1 MDPAK
6 AMLAKNTAIL
16 DGYGKKIPPVQ
27 AAAAA
32 VGVNPGAIIAAALFV
47 LCLIFLMFEGFA
59 IVVTICMV
67 VYPGLLSIRAIET
80 KETDD
85 DKAWLTYWMIY
96 GTLHVLETF
105 LPFIFY
111 FIPYWDWI
119 RLGLFVYM
127 IKFNGAAQI
136 HASVVE
142 NLIKEHGDEVS
153 AFFNKFA
160 PMASKITES
169 LNAAKDAAIEKATDP
184 QNIMKAASAAASISE
199 TVSPQDVKIEV
210 AKDE

>member
-1 MDPAK
+1 M
-6 AMLAKNTAIL
+6 
-16 DGYGKKIPPVQ
+16 
-27 AAAAA
+27 AAAAQA
-32 VGVNPGAIIAAALFV
+32 IGLNPGAIIAAALFV
-47 LCLIFLMFEGFA
+47 MCLIFLMFEGFA

-80 KETDD
+80 KEADD

-105 LPFIFY
+105 MPFIFY

-136 HASVVE
+136 HSTVVE
-142 NLIKEHGDEVS
+142 TLIREHGDDVS
-153 AFFNKFA
+153 AFLNKFA
-160 PMASKITES
+160 PVVDKASEV
-169 LNAAKDAAIEKATDP
+169 LNAAKNSVVEKATDP
-184 QNIMKAASAAASISE
+184 QNILKAASVAATLNAE
-199 TVSPQDVKIEV
+199 TVSPQDVNVEV
-210 AKDE
+210 AKDD